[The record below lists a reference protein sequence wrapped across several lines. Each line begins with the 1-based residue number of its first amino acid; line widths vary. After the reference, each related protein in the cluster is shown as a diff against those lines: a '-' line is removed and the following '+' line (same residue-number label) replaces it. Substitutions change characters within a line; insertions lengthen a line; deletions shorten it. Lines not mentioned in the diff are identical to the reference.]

1 MEYSNEAI
9 ELVESVLSSVNE
21 SKAYR
26 KYSDQ
31 AQKKAQELTD
41 RYVMAK
47 AEGNQEKATKALKDL
62 KKYNDSLAKY
72 GTPYP
77 VNNIFGGKSSEVYD
91 KDMAEMMGAGYKA
104 GDKEFKKN
112 TGSARPKN
120 IAVHKNINDRMNL
133 ARFDARNEAAMI
145 LIETLNTLLNE

>member
-1 MEYSNEAI
+1 MEYSNEAV
-9 ELVESVLSSVNE
+9 ELVESVLSE

-31 AQKKAQELTD
+31 AQKKSQELTD
-41 RYVMAK
+41 EYLMAK
-47 AEGNQEKATKALKDL
+47 ASGDKEKASSSLKAL

-72 GTPYP
+72 GIPYP
-77 VNNIFGGKSSEVYD
+77 VNNVFGTKSSEVYD
-91 KDMAEMMGAGYKA
+91 KDMAKMAGAGYKA

-120 IAVHKNINDRMNL
+120 VALHNNINQRTNL
-133 ARFDARNEAAMI
+133 ARYDARNEAALI
-145 LIETLNTLLNE
+145 LIEALNTLLSE

>member
-9 ELVESVLSSVNE
+9 ELVESVLSE

-26 KYSDQ
+26 RYSNQ

-41 RYVMAK
+41 RYAMAK

-62 KKYNDSLAKY
+62 KKYNDSLSKY

-77 VNNIFGGKSSEVYD
+77 VNNLFGGKSSEVYD
-91 KDMAEMMGAGYKA
+91 KDMAEMLGTGYKA
-104 GDKEFKKN
+104 GDKEFKRN

-133 ARFDARNEAAMI
+133 ARYDARNEAAMI
-145 LIETLNTLLNE
+145 LIEALNTLLNE

>member
-1 MEYSNEAI
+1 MEYSNEAVS
-9 ELVESVLSSVNE
+9 LVEQVISE

-26 KYSDQ
+26 RYSDQ

-41 RYVMAK
+41 KYAIAK

-77 VNNIFGGKSSEVYD
+77 VNNLLGGKSSEVYD
-91 KDMAEMMGAGYKA
+91 KDMAEMLGAGYKA
-104 GDKEFKKN
+104 GDKEFKRN

-120 IAVHKNINDRMNL
+120 IAVHKNINDRTNL
-133 ARFDARNEAAMI
+133 AKYDTRNEAARSRQ
-145 LIETLNTLLNE
+145 TNN